1 MHWFPGA
8 NAINPEL
15 PTEKQVNDLVVPVD
29 KENVSLGKILYKLNP
44 KIFNSLNV
52 CKIAELFPF

>member
-44 KIFNSLNV
+44 KFKSVIRFQ
-52 CKIAELFPF
+52 IR